1 METRKIMKPASL
13 RLLLF
18 GFICLISATVVL
30 AQEQPT
36 QQLPTQEPPAQETPA
51 QEAPAQE
58 QPGQEPAVQ
67 EPAPQPS
74 AEIREDFSDDE
85 LKSFV
90 KANEKVT
97 TIQMASEQKLIK
109 AIEAEGLTVNRF
121 NEILERQ
128 RDPQRTSD
136 STATAE
142 EMKSFN
148 SAAQVILQE
157 NAKIEK
163 EMTSSIEEEGIDIET
178 YKQIMVAYQQS
189 PQVQTRVNK
198 LVNKEK

>member
-1 METRKIMKPASL
+1 METRKVMKPSSF
-13 RLLLF
+13 RLLLL
-18 GFICLISATVVL
+18 GFICLISATVVF

-36 QQLPTQEPPAQETPA
+36 QEL
-51 QEAPAQE
+51 PAQE
-58 QPGQEPAVQ
+58 QPVQEQPVQEPATQ
-67 EPAPQPS
+67 EQAPQPS

-97 TIQMASEQKLIK
+97 AIQMASEQKLIK

-136 STATAE
+136 STTSAE
-142 EMKSFN
+142 ELKSFN